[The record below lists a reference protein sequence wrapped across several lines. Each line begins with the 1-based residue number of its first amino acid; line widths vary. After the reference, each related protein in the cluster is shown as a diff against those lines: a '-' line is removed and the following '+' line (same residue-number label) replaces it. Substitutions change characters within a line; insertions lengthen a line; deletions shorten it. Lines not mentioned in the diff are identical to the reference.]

1 MQNNNILKVRQN
13 TKNKL
18 KILDIL
24 NFQEQNGVFKIAG
37 NSLHRTSIM
46 QKILRNQHTPNS
58 TPWQFIHL
66 FAFKMNGVITGK
78 NSSLFFFY
86 IRKFI
91 EQLCYNKIVIFLVK
105 KDK

>member
-24 NFQEQNGVFKIAG
+24 NFRERNGVFKIAG
-37 NSLHRTSIM
+37 NNLQRTSIM

-58 TPWQFIHL
+58 TPPEESI
-66 FAFKMNGVITGK
+66 
-78 NSSLFFFY
+78 
-86 IRKFI
+86 
-91 EQLCYNKIVIFLVK
+91 
-105 KDK
+105 